1 LEAMKIV
8 GKAAHMFTDDDL
20 TDTETVNAHMK
31 TWLPEPWREC
41 FQSYMQTFHE
51 TLTSNDIDG
60 ASNRHLKTLVG
71 ACMAKLFKP
80 VRSKCQLQV
89 IIDSIT
95 DPGSGSEDSDGI
107 GEYDDDDKDD
117 DEEAVVLDAG
127 EEEVDAVA
135 DIEAASDLHDTNSSA
150 AILSSLRGSPTSQ

>member
-1 LEAMKIV
+1 M
-8 GKAAHMFTDDDL
+8 
-20 TDTETVNAHMK
+20 
-31 TWLPEPWREC
+31 
-41 FQSYMQTFHE
+41 
-51 TLTSNDIDG
+51 LTSNDIDG
-60 ASNRHLKTLVG
+60 ASNCHLKLLVG
-71 ACMAKLFKP
+71 AHMAKQFKP
-80 VRSKCQLQV
+80 VRSKGQFQV

-95 DPGSGSEDSDGI
+95 DPDSGSEDSDGI